1 MREWGHATPAPTLHA
16 RQSATFPLPHYNRA
30 DAGPVLVYRTNLLP
44 HVRTSRDFS
53 GFVHS
58 MYMCLYNLSLSL
70 IGYDYIQCTC
80 PSVNFFPLQPGGT
93 PREFMVVRDS
103 DDNFSFSA
111 NVKSGRAYMMP
122 STRRNKDVVMKTQDL
137 VAARDSF
144 TIRIDP
150 ITPKHKL

>member
-1 MREWGHATPAPTLHA
+1 ML
-16 RQSATFPLPHYNRA
+16 Q
-30 DAGPVLVYRTNLLP
+30 
-44 HVRTSRDFS
+44 TSRDFS

-58 MYMCLYNLSLSL
+58 MCLYNLSLSL

-80 PSVNFFPLQPGGT
+80 PSVNFFPLQRGGT
-93 PREFMVVRDS
+93 PQEFMVVRDS
-103 DDNFSFSA
+103 DDNFSFSV
-111 NVKSGRAYMMP
+111 NVESGRAYMMP